1 MIPAIG
7 LMIGAY
13 VFTRM
18 VSFLTRRGDMAE
30 SIIVKV
36 LAVIAILVTVI
47 SVADLLMGGS
57 STP

>member
-18 VSFLTRRGDMAE
+18 VSFLTRKGDMAE

-36 LAVIAILVTVI
+36 FAVITMLVTAI
-47 SVADLLMGGS
+47 CVADLLMRGQ
-57 STP
+57 STL